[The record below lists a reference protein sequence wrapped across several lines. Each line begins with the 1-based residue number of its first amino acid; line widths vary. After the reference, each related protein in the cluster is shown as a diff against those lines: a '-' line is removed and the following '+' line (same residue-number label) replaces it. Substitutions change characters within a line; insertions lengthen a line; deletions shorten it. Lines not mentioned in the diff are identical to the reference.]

1 MRETNANGAT
11 AFLLACV
18 PAHWRN
24 HPKLPWLISGLWLSL
39 ALGAASTYL
48 LEARWRLQERL
59 EAQFAL
65 GNLRDRLDRELGN
78 VLAMPETMAVFIAAQ
93 GGLQPELLEQVSAR
107 LLATNSHLRVVG
119 VAPGDVVSMVYPRA
133 GNEKALGL
141 DYRTVPA
148 QGESVERAR
157 RTRRTVVAG
166 PIDLV
171 QGGRG
176 LASRTPVFV
185 RDGGGE
191 RYWGVLSL
199 LVDADGVFRA
209 VGFDGE
215 EGHFAFAARGTDEW
229 GHPGKAFAGHAE
241 VFDKRAETVRY
252 SLPGGRVWVLG
263 AVPRKGW
270 GHLAQTPLPI
280 YLLPLFA
287 AMLMG
292 GLSYALA
299 ASHQRVLAQAMQDQ
313 VTGLANRRL
322 FNDRLHL
329 AIAGARRYGRQGAL
343 LLIDLDRFK
352 PVNDSHGHAAG
363 DTVLRLVGQRLQGLA
378 RDSDTVARVGGDEF
392 ALILPELANAADA
405 VALAERVLQA
415 LSDPFV
421 LSRNQSVG
429 IGACVGV
436 ALFPK
441 GQEAPAGV
449 FARADQA
456 LYRGKRGGRGQVCV
470 DGCEQGLDLHPG
482 ENSGR
487 L

>member
-1 MRETNANGAT
+1 MSVPGPRGRE
-11 AFLLACV
+11 
-18 PAHWRN
+18 H
-24 HPKLPWLISGLWLSL
+24 LS
-39 ALGAASTYL
+39 
-48 LEARWRLQERL
+48 L

-65 GNLRDRLDRELGN
+65 GNLRDRLDRELGK

-107 LLATNSHLRVVG
+107 LLATNSHLRV
-119 VAPGDVVSMVYPRA
+119 
-133 GNEKALGL
+133 
-141 DYRTVPA
+141 
-148 QGESVERAR
+148 
-157 RTRRTVVAG
+157 
-166 PIDLV
+166 
-171 QGGRG
+171 
-176 LASRTPVFV
+176 
-185 RDGGGE
+185 
-191 RYWGVLSL
+191 
-199 LVDADGVFRA
+199 
-209 VGFDGE
+209 
-215 EGHFAFAARGTDEW
+215 
-229 GHPGKAFAGHAE
+229 
-241 VFDKRAETVRY
+241 
-252 SLPGGRVWVLG
+252 LG

-270 GHLAQTPLPI
+270 GHLAQTPLLI

-287 AMLMG
+287 AMLVG

-329 AIAGARRYGRQGAL
+329 AIA
-343 LLIDLDRFK
+343 
-352 PVNDSHGHAAG
+352 
-363 DTVLRLVGQRLQGLA
+363 
-378 RDSDTVARVGGDEF
+378 VARVGGDEF

-436 ALFPK
+436 AWFPK

-449 FARADQA
+449 FTRADQA

-482 ENSGR
+482 ESSGR
-487 L
+487 P